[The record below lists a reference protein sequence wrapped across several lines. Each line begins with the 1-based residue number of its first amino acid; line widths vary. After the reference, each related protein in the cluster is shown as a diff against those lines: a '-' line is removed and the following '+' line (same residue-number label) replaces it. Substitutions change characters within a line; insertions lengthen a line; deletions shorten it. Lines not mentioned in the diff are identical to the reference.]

1 MGQMIEKRSERK
13 DLFLVLRG
21 CNVHQC
27 VCVRMCVCACLCGV
41 CQSVCEFVCGVSK
54 CVSLRV
60 CVCVCVVCLYLFVC
74 VCVSVSIRVCLCACV
89 CGVYLSV
96 CVRSPQLMSPA
107 NPCTRF
113 CWKPQRTNLITQRAA
128 CLPPVRF
135 KSRQH

>member
-27 VCVRMCVCACLCGV
+27 VCVCVCV
-41 CQSVCEFVCGVSK
+41 CVRVCVVYVNQF
-54 CVSLRV
+54 VSLCV
-60 CVCVCVVCLYLFVC
+60 VCLNVCLCVCVCVVCLYLFVC

-128 CLPPVRF
+128 CLPPVRI